1 MPDETKIGLPPSDHV
16 QQFGDGNHALKAGYL
31 IGHLMS
37 RDVSVRPVMN
47 GPDYTPTL
55 IITIP
60 VDQYGYESIQ
70 VEVRVLP

>member
-1 MPDETKIGLPPSDHV
+1 
-16 QQFGDGNHALKAGYL
+16 
-31 IGHLMS
+31 
-37 RDVSVRPVMN
+37 VRPVMN